1 MNEKR
6 NEAGSKPVTYLLEF
20 LKRLHKSLCLPPR
33 TVTGKFTDFPV
44 CVIRNIVIRK
54 LLHLTISSP
63 FISINQKHA

>member
-33 TVTGKFTDFPV
+33 TPGIYTGSQRQTESAMKPA
-44 CVIRNIVIRK
+44 CR
-54 LLHLTISSP
+54 S
-63 FISINQKHA
+63 